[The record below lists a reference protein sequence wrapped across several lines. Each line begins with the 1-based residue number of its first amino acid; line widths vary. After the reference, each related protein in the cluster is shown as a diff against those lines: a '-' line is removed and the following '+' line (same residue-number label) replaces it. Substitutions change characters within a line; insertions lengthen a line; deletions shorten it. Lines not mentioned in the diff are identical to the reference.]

1 MRVNAFLVFLLQVS
15 DKGMSTRKRGKIVQG
30 EFVPVGEEGEYMR
43 ELLNRDAGR
52 TVS

>member
-1 MRVNAFLVFLLQVS
+1 
-15 DKGMSTRKRGKIVQG
+15 MSTRKRGKSVQG

-43 ELLNRDAGR
+43 ELVNRDAGR